1 MATPAANILTKG
13 PLSTALGQWVFISF
27 GTFVIF
33 TGDNGVSHAARDIA
47 SIALRLITGRDWRDV
62 AGMALLG
69 EAGLSSRHLSS
80 LHGGG
85 QQHPQQPI
93 VIHTVSSDDRHSNL
107 ASRSS
112 LRAMFSLSTLLQL
125 TFSTTF
131 LWASYVVVTRYLPEQ
146 ISALLPVTRQF
157 FDTAVTHLGNGILR
171 VRDALGEQMALLGIK
186 QEELAQHQ
194 RETHGE
200 VLGVKEDVRGVTRN
214 LEELAK
220 MMERC
225 EEELGDAKGR
235 QTYVVK
241 GVRLLVRC
249 VGDILRANSGVNGLS
264 GSNGSGGGYD
274 VAAELERF
282 SRLSGE
288 DEEEGGD
295 DYFSGV
301 GGGGMERSS
310 TPKLDY
316 PASPI
321 LSEISASAT
330 ESGDLRHHHPGTIP
344 SFSLSH
350 SPSLPLAPGGSNHKN
365 YHGSVFM
372 RSSSALTP
380 VTATSSNSSM
390 TPMSGTSRS
399 SSMIVTSPY
408 QSNSQGGGGGQGPEN
423 EVPMPRHSHPTQSQ
437 LQYYNANN
445 PSEKVALDDV
455 DQLLSMIRSG
465 NGNAGVNNAQQ

>member
-13 PLSTALGQWVFISF
+13 PLSTALGQWIFISF

-47 SIALRLITGRDWRDV
+47 SIALRLVTGRDWRDV

-80 LHGGG
+80 NHGGG
-85 QQHPQQPI
+85 QHPQQPI
-93 VIHTVSSDDRHSNL
+93 VIHTMSSSDRHSNL

-112 LRAMFSLSTLLQL
+112 LRSLFSLSTLLQL

-131 LWASYVVVTRYLPEQ
+131 LWASYVVVTRYLPEK

-171 VRDALGEQMALLGIK
+171 VRDVLGEQMALLGIK

-194 RETHGE
+194 KETHSE

-249 VGDILRANSGVNGLS
+249 VGDILRTNSGVNGS
-264 GSNGSGGGYD
+264 SGGYD

-282 SRLSGE
+282 SRLSGD

-295 DYFSGV
+295 DYYSG
-301 GGGGMERSS
+301 GSGGGMERSS
-310 TPKLDY
+310 NPKLDY

-330 ESGDLRHHHPGTIP
+330 ENGDLRHFHHHNSIP

-380 VTATSSNSSM
+380 ATASSGSTSM
-390 TPMSGTSRS
+390 TPMSGTPRS
-399 SSMIVTSPY
+399 SSMIVT
-408 QSNSQGGGGGQGPEN
+408 SQGGGGGQGPEN
-423 EVPMPRHSHPTQSQ
+423 EVPMPRHSHPPQSQ
-437 LQYYNANN
+437 YDNASN

-455 DQLLSMIRSG
+455 DQLLSMIRNG
-465 NGNAGVNNAQQ
+465 NGNIGVNRAQQ